1 MHCAFVVVAYDICTP
16 CVYSS
21 AYTAWHWHK
30 KNHYSNKLLEFLR
43 IFALVLKMTS
53 FYNECCG
60 ILVWFFKWLVC
71 TTLGQMHLVA

>member
-30 KNHYSNKLLEFLR
+30 KNHNSNKLLEFLR
-43 IFALVLKMTS
+43 IFALVLKM
-53 FYNECCG
+53 
-60 ILVWFFKWLVC
+60 LVFTMNVVEYWFGSLNGWFVQRWVRC
-71 TTLGQMHLVA
+71 I